1 MNLTMTPFH
10 QSCSASHYD
19 LDIVPLSDTT
29 IAFSQH
35 PYSSF
40 TKSPTTDS
48 NPHRRN
54 PTRAF
59 SISDPTLHTQPLD
72 DTLAVPSLRRSFDH
86 SAPHL
91 PFSDA
96 VSLNVPDV
104 EALRIP
110 RTGSPSYS
118 VVLPLPPVEGP
129 AGEPKK
135 LTAELGERFK
145 MPEDNSIEIVLEPL
159 QMGFIQ
165 TDPQSWTSYLHPEG
179 ARYFCDTEK
188 RVYTDANLYDDDTLI
203 LINKSINHIYDFL
216 DVNSV
221 VLSPTADLVLDLV
234 DNQVQ
239 YYFADHR
246 SRTVFYL
253 DKLKTSDFPSWYEV
267 QGASSLSHFGH
278 LIEAE
283 YWWHVFLFPSSLTI
297 REDIVNE
304 LRDVVIHGI
313 GDAMS
318 SPYSTMTYSNED
330 LYKLLSVTNSLKK
343 NVGTSYGGSICMLSR
358 FMWAFA
364 HGRFLHW
371 HGQPAARLTSALLFS
386 APDVHLRNLEKI
398 WVDRLMYE
406 HIWKQT
412 IHKLFNEWQEFT
424 LFSTVLLNAN
434 VAFLAIQTIDQADH
448 PYRSPGQVSSYLS
461 TIASIGSIILSLL
474 LVRLHRTKEK
484 ESAQEAWEFLTA
496 RAHPQYGLE
505 VLAIVYSL
513 PYALLMWG
521 VVGFLVAI
529 AWMCMADANAATRAL
544 TGLAWLVITVLTGI
558 CVWMG
563 WEFRPDDEAP
573 RDDKKSVH
581 LKRLK
586 MFSFPCL
593 RGSRRLSEDSA
604 ATAV

>member
-1 MNLTMTPFH
+1 
-10 QSCSASHYD
+10 
-19 LDIVPLSDTT
+19 
-29 IAFSQH
+29 
-35 PYSSF
+35 
-40 TKSPTTDS
+40 
-48 NPHRRN
+48 
-54 PTRAF
+54 
-59 SISDPTLHTQPLD
+59 
-72 DTLAVPSLRRSFDH
+72 
-86 SAPHL
+86 
-91 PFSDA
+91 
-96 VSLNVPDV
+96 
-104 EALRIP
+104 
-110 RTGSPSYS
+110 
-118 VVLPLPPVEGP
+118 
-129 AGEPKK
+129 
-135 LTAELGERFK
+135 
-145 MPEDNSIEIVLEPL
+145 
-159 QMGFIQ
+159 MGFTQ

-179 ARYFCDTEK
+179 VRYFCDTEK

-203 LINKSINHIYDFL
+203 LINESIDHIYDFL

-313 GDAMS
+313 GDAMT

-343 NVGTSYGGSICMLSR
+343 NVGTSYGGSICI

-371 HGQPAARLTSALLFS
+371 HGQPAARLSRDTSAHGPIVKVRSWIMKVASALLFS

-412 IHKLFNEWQEFT
+412 IHKLINEWQEFT

-474 LVRLHRTKEK
+474 LVRLNRTKEK

-544 TGLAWLVITVLTGI
+544 TGLAWLAIAVLTGL

-563 WEFRPDDEAP
+563 WEFRPNDEAP
-573 RDDKKSVH
+573 RDDSASDTFTVRSEKSVH